1 MWWRCAL
8 VVALLGMTALLATP
22 RPPAAGSSA
31 GLPLYAMPWSIGA
44 WTGTDGAP
52 EAVLPVDP
60 YAVAA
65 VRRTFTR
72 GPDVAWMS
80 AASFER
86 PDDPERRA
94 QVNLLLPQRG
104 ATRIEHVPFA
114 VALDGTA
121 ATPVTAVIVHR
132 GDSSSLGVLYWYQV
146 GTRAYGGEYGYR
158 SALLLDLLM
167 GRPGQSTLVRLATPL
182 GAAEPPQRALARLG
196 ELAPTLGG
204 ALRAEGR
211 S

>member
-1 MWWRCAL
+1 MWWRCA
-8 VVALLGMTALLATP
+8 VVVVLLGVTTVLASP
-22 RPPAAGSSA
+22 RPPAAGGSS
-31 GLPLYAMPWSIGA
+31 GPPLYAMPWSIGT
-44 WTGTDGAP
+44 WTATDGAP

-60 YAVAA
+60 NAVTA

-72 GPDVAWMS
+72 GADVAWMS

-86 PDDPERRA
+86 PDDPARRA

-114 VALDGTA
+114 VALAGTA

-132 GDSSSLGVLYWYQV
+132 GDSSLGVLYWYQV

-158 SALLLDLLM
+158 AALLLDLLM
-167 GRPGQSTLVRLATPL
+167 RRPGESTLVRLATPL
-182 GAAEPPQRALARLG
+182 GAAEPPERALARLA
-196 ELAPTLGG
+196 ERAPTLGE
-204 ALRAEGR
+204 ALRGGGR